1 MNPADLKRIG
11 VGIVSSSNETD
22 SSSQNHVNG
31 GMDKE
36 RIVPTFNSSITAL
49 GLFRSFSR
57 ENSRKHYLQLLKT
70 KMPSGADPRD
80 VDSQQCNSG
89 PFKNVNDFI
98 KSRSSPGGEDKEHA
112 KKLKNDNGRENG
124 GVVKPSR
131 EGANGGGG
139 CHNGKHSEGGCG
151 PSDGKPDGGVAGDE
165 GGNGAGTTEGAV
177 EGGILEKLCFM

>member
-11 VGIVSSSNETD
+11 VGIVSSSNESD
-22 SSSQNHVNG
+22 SSSENHVNG

-36 RIVPTFNSSITAL
+36 RIVPSFNSSSTAL

-57 ENSRKHYLQLLKT
+57 ENSRKHCLQLLKT

-89 PFKNVNDFI
+89 RFKSANDC
-98 KSRSSPGGEDKEHA
+98 
-112 KKLKNDNGRENG
+112 
-124 GVVKPSR
+124 VVKPSR
-131 EGANGGGG
+131 KGANGGGSG
-139 CHNGKHSEGGCG
+139 HNGKHSEGGSG

-165 GGNGAGTTEGAV
+165 GGNGAGATEGAG